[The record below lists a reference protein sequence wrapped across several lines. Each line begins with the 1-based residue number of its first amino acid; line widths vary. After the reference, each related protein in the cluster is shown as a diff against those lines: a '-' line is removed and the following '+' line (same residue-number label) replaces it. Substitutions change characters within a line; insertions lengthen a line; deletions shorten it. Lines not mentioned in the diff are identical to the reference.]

1 MDREHRSGGSLEL
14 ARLIDEAGE
23 DLIPD
28 LKHYYGIDLRDL
40 FSEERP
46 LSPRWVLMHVLH
58 LPMESAFVAQQRG
71 GDSFRGW
78 GPDRY
83 MQARLIDLQAI
94 NNWMFL
100 SANRDPEGREPE
112 FPDPYPLPDDIERKK
127 KKRPEEKPGSFGFM
141 AKTLLAKAKKRK
153 AAGG

>member
-1 MDREHRSGGSLEL
+1 MDRGHRSGGSLEL

-46 LSPRWVLMHVLH
+46 LSPRWALMHALH
-58 LPMESAFVAQQRG
+58 LPMESAFIAQLRG
-71 GDSFRGW
+71 GDQFRGW

-83 MQARLIDLQAI
+83 MAARMIDLQAI

-100 SANRDPEGREPE
+100 SANSDPDGKKPEMPEP
-112 FPDPYPLPDDIERKK
+112 FPLPDDIKRKK
-127 KKRPEEKPGSFGFM
+127 QLKDRPGSFGFM

-153 AAGG
+153 AAAGG